1 MSFLGR
7 HQRLVIEWVYIYA
20 ILLIASMISY
30 ELEARTLHCC
40 LILIIV
46 IYPVGI
52 LVVHTEYWTVNWA
65 NQYSQCSA
73 RCIDDPGYGAVRVA
87 TTTRCSGSASTA
99 TGKIDLR
106 DYNGSSSPSLYYFV
120 KQYIHIYLT
129 IPCTSKAIIGLC
141 AQAAY
146 ALESSSLN
154 HHCHIE
160 AFFLMD
166 STAQII
172 KLWRI
177 WIKYQGPIA

>member
-1 MSFLGR
+1 
-7 HQRLVIEWVYIYA
+7 
-20 ILLIASMISY
+20 MISY
-30 ELEARTLHCC
+30 ELEVRKLHCC

-52 LVVHTEYWTVNWA
+52 LVVHTEYWTVDWA

-120 KQYIHIYLT
+120 RQYTSLFPVLPKPKLAFVPRQLMLLHHLLLT
-129 IPCTSKAIIGLC
+129 IIATSKH
-141 AQAAY
+141 
-146 ALESSSLN
+146 SSSWIPQLKSLN
-154 HHCHIE
+154 RRE
-160 AFFLMD
+160 YG
-166 STAQII
+166 SNI
-172 KLWRI
+172 KVQL
-177 WIKYQGPIA
+177 PNSLVANF